1 MVTAAQEAISKPA
14 GKLQTVELA
23 RGIAA
28 LAVVAFHTNT
38 TAAFVGLESSAWLS
52 PFQFGVDFFFV
63 LSGFIIFHVHRGDM
77 GQPDKAR
84 PYLIKRFV
92 RLYPLLWIVAG
103 GWIVLRTLTGQG
115 PGASGIGSSLLLY
128 PSLVETVPKVVWTL
142 RHEVL
147 FYLAFG
153 LAILNRKAGLALFG
167 LWTGGVL
174 YQMVRIAGGNPIEGV
189 GSLLLSSFQIDFVL
203 GALVAV
209 LADKLRARSWLPL
222 VLGLV
227 LVAAFAWASVTQ
239 DIGRTSILDYTSHGT
254 LFLPLNGAAFAMV
267 LYGLLC
273 IEDRVTVPRWGVL
286 LGGASYAIYLVHTVT
301 NAILQHA
308 AFQLGNGLGHL
319 FLFASG
325 IAVGIGIHLLV
336 ERRLTSTL
344 RGWLLPQRSTHT
356 NGAPDSGLAI
366 AKSLD

>member
-1 MVTAAQEAISKPA
+1 MVIPAQEATSRPA

-38 TAAFVGLESSAWLS
+38 TAAFVGLESRAWLS

-77 GQPDKAR
+77 GRPDMAR

-103 GWIVLRTLTGQG
+103 GWIVLRALVGQG
-115 PGASGIGSSLLLY
+115 PDASGAGTSLLLY
-128 PSLVETVPKVVWTL
+128 PSLVATVPKVVWTL
-142 RHEVL
+142 RHEAL
-147 FYLAFG
+147 FYLAFT
-153 LAILNRKAGLALFG
+153 LVILNRKAGLALFG
-167 LWTGGVL
+167 LWTAGVL
-174 YQMVRIAGGNPIEGV
+174 FQMACVAAGNPIKGV

-209 LADKLRARSWLPL
+209 LAEKWRVRTWLPL
-222 VLGLV
+222 ACGLV

-239 DIGRTSILDYTSHGT
+239 DIGRVSILDYTSIGT
-254 LFLPLNGAAFAMV
+254 LFLPLNGVAFAMV

-286 LGGASYAIYLVHTVT
+286 LGGASYAIYLVHTVM
-301 NAILQHA
+301 NAVLQHA
-308 AFQLGNGLGHL
+308 AARLGNGLGHIL
-319 FLFASG
+319 LLASG
-325 IAVGIGIHLLV
+325 IGVGIAVHLII
-336 ERRLTSTL
+336 ERRLTNTL
-344 RGWLLPQRSTHT
+344 RVWLLPRRSTHT
-356 NGAPDSGLAI
+356 NGEPGSDWAI
-366 AKSLD
+366 AKS